1 MTYIMCKYTDF
12 KNAIKREWNLN
23 SVEFILI
30 IVKSNEYI
38 QQKPKKQSKKISEN
52 IKIEEI

>member
-52 IKIEEI
+52 IKIE